1 MICLL
6 LTESNTNYGTFQYI
20 ENSEKVKGAIQAITG
35 SLGDKVIKA
44 TLISGSYVKDF
55 YFDMQKE
62 NNAISF
68 SKEII
73 LEENQEFMEALSK
86 NA

>member
-1 MICLL
+1 M
-6 LTESNTNYGTFQYI
+6 
-20 ENSEKVKGAIQAITG
+20 
-35 SLGDKVIKA
+35 IKA

-73 LEENQEFMEALSK
+73 LEENQEYMEALSK